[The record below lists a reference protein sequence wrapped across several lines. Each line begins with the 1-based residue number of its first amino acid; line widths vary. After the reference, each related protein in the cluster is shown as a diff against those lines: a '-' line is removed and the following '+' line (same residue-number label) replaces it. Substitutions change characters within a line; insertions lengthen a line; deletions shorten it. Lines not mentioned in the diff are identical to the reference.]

1 MSSQRVIGLSAG
13 DLLWLVF
20 GIVLVGLIALFAAA

>member
-1 MSSQRVIGLSAG
+1 MLSQRVIGLSAG

-20 GIVLVGLIALFAAA
+20 GIVLVGLIAQFATA